1 MQRVVG
7 RFDSD
12 WQVATKR
19 IFFFLTLDRKP
30 RLRSQSYIGPTTVGP
45 DTFKSTALCCRIDRM
60 KKDDMIIN
68 IPLECTFFTL
78 FRTMRI
84 VAKISI

>member
-1 MQRVVG
+1 MADSMDRLYRLETTAGLRTSRVRLQMQRVLG

-12 WQVATKR
+12 WQVATKS

-45 DTFKSTALCCRIDRM
+45 DEISLSAI
-60 KKDDMIIN
+60 
-68 IPLECTFFTL
+68 
-78 FRTMRI
+78 
-84 VAKISI
+84 AKLN

>member
-1 MQRVVG
+1 MAVT
-7 RFDSD
+7 
-12 WQVATKR
+12 AY
-19 IFFFLTLDRKP
+19 IFGCSSVFEYYDQCSEYKLNRHSFF
-30 RLRSQSYIGPTTVGP
+30 SAVFQFH
-45 DTFKSTALCCRIDRM
+45 TFKSTALCCRIDRM

-68 IPLECTFFTL
+68 IPLECTFLTL